1 MIPWWVNLAGV
12 SYPGKLWKNSLN
24 MTPRGILRLWVNL
37 PEVSYLS
44 KSFYF
49 NLKFE
54 NLHKTLFKIIKI
66 LTHWL
71 VAQADSNEKNE
82 GRKSHWCTDVWG
94 RSSIAFPAGVN
105 TIYICTVL
113 RGRLVTRSKMM
124 CVVMASLGLS
134 VDRFYIVRTP
144 FCLWAPN
151 NLKPVCGPM
160 FRSKATPLRRKP
172 HTFSQYC
179 PFLYIFIVKI

>member
-24 MTPRGILRLWVNL
+24 MTPRGIIPLWVNL
-37 PEVSYLS
+37 PGVSYLS

-54 NLHKTLFKIIKI
+54 NLHKTLIKIIKI

-105 TIYICTVL
+105 TIYGITRTFSDAFQNDVCCHGKFGTVSRQVL
-113 RGRLVTRSKMM
+113 YSEDTI
-124 CVVMASLGLS
+124 LS
-134 VDRFYIVRTP
+134 VGSQQFKTS
-144 FCLWAPN
+144 L
-151 NLKPVCGPM
+151 
-160 FRSKATPLRRKP
+160 RSN
-172 HTFSQYC
+172 
-179 PFLYIFIVKI
+179 V